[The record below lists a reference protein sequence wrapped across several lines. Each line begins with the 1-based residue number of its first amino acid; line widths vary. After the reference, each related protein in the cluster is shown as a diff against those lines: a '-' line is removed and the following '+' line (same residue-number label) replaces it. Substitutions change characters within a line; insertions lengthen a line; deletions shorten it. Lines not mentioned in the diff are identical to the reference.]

1 LGKNRVLLVEDNPD
15 HAELIINVLEAE
27 YKKEV
32 ILIKDGKEAVDYFQ
46 KACSLEP
53 CQTSPLKQSVT
64 RAEFDGNDEIV
75 PQIDLIIL
83 DLNLP
88 KVHGMDI
95 LKFLKQNSMYRSIPV
110 VVLSTSS
117 DEKTI
122 KEAYENGANGYIT
135 KPVSYDCFV
144 EKIKALNNYFGEYDK
159 LNNAEINTK
168 QLLL

>member
-46 KACSLEP
+46 KVCSRES

-64 RAEFDGNDEIV
+64 RAEFDGDDEIG

-135 KPVSYDCFV
+135 KPVSYDGFV